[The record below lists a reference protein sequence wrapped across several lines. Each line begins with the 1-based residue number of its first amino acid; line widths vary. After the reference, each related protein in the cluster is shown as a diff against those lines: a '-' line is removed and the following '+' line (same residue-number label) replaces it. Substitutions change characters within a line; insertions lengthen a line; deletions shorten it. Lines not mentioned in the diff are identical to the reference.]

1 MIILSQEFFNV
12 LTLLCFLVITL
23 LFYKDGVKK
32 VKIKKLN
39 EDAKLPEYAH
49 KGDAGL
55 DLFSTIDV
63 EIPSGETR
71 LISTGISIAL
81 PFRTEAQI
89 RPRSGLALKN
99 SITVLN
105 TPGTIDSGYR
115 GEIGV
120 ILINHGKEV
129 FKVTKGMKIA
139 QMVIA
144 QYNIAELQE
153 VIELDN
159 TKRAEKGFGSTG
171 VN

>member
-1 MIILSQEFFNV
+1 MIILSQGVFNILV
-12 LTLLCFLVITL
+12 MFCLLVVTL

-32 VKIKKLN
+32 VKVTKLN

-71 LISTGISIAL
+71 LISTGIAISL

-144 QYNIAELQE
+144 QYNITVLEE